1 MCNFGLMWRLI
12 MSHGAHSL
20 GGRYRAWHHKGN
32 DRETLVSKIKCVL
45 IGSGNIGTDL
55 LYKLKRSDV
64 LDPVWMVGI
73 DPDSEGLARA
83 RDMGLKTTDEG
94 VDGVLPHLVADGIQ
108 IAFDATSAYVHKE
121 NSDKMNAHGVF
132 MVDLTPAAVGP
143 LCVPPV
149 NLDDLSETMNVNM
162 ISCAGQATIP
172 IVYGVSR
179 VQGVEYAEIIASL
192 ASLSIGPGTRAN
204 LDEFTYTT
212 SSAVCEIG
220 GAKKGKALCI
230 INPAEPPMIM
240 RNTIYC
246 LTEGEPDQAKITA
259 SLMEMIEK
267 VQQYVPGYRLVNGP
281 VFEGNKVGVFMEVA
295 GLGDYLPTYAGN
307 LDIMTA
313 AAARTAEMYAEKILS
328 GELTL
333 VAEAV

>member
-1 MCNFGLMWRLI
+1 MN
-12 MSHGAHSL
+12 
-20 GGRYRAWHHKGN
+20 
-32 DRETLVSKIKCVL
+32 KIKCAL

-55 LYKLKRSDV
+55 MYKLKRSPV
-64 LDPVWMVGI
+64 LEPVWMVGI
-73 DPDSEGLARA
+73 DPESEGLSRA
-83 RDMGLKTTDEG
+83 RDMGLKTAADG
-94 VDGVLPHLVADGIQ
+94 VDGVLPHLAADGVQ

-132 MVDLTPAAVGP
+132 MVDLTPAAIGP

-149 NLDDLSETMNVNM
+149 NLDELAETMNVNM

-179 VQGVEYAEIIASL
+179 VQSVDYAEIIASL
-192 ASLSIGPGTRAN
+192 ASKSIGPGTRAN

-212 SSAVCEIG
+212 SSAVCEVG
-220 GAKKGKALCI
+220 GARRGKALCV

-246 LTEGEPDQAKITA
+246 MTDDEPDQKRITE
-259 SLMEMIEK
+259 SLMEMIGK
-267 VQQYVPGYRLVNGP
+267 VEQYVPGYKLVNGP

-313 AAARTAEMYAEKILS
+313 AACRTAEMYAEKILS
-328 GELTL
+328 GELKL
-333 VAEAV
+333 LAEAV

>member
-1 MCNFGLMWRLI
+1 M
-12 MSHGAHSL
+12 A
-20 GGRYRAWHHKGN
+20 
-32 DRETLVSKIKCVL
+32 KIKCVL

-55 LYKLKRSDV
+55 LYKLKRSEV
-64 LDPVWMVGI
+64 LEPVWMVGI
-73 DPDSEGLARA
+73 DEDSEGLARA
-83 RDMGLKTTDEG
+83 REMGLKTTADG
-94 VDGVLPHLVADGIQ
+94 VDGVLPHLASDGVQ

-121 NSDKMNAHGVF
+121 NSDKMNACGVF
-132 MVDLTPAAVGP
+132 MVDLTPAAIGP

-149 NLDDLSETMNVNM
+149 NLDQLADTMNVNM

-179 VQGVEYAEIIASL
+179 IQGVEYAEIIASL
-192 ASLSIGPGTRAN
+192 ASKSIGAGTRAN

-212 SSAVCEIG
+212 SNAVCEVG
-220 GAKKGKALCI
+220 GAKKGKALCV

-246 LTEGEPDQAKITA
+246 LTEEEPDQERITV
-259 SLMEMIEK
+259 SLMEMIEA
-267 VQQYVPGYRLVNGP
+267 VQRYVPGYKLVNGP

-313 AAARTAEMYAEKILS
+313 AACRTAEMYAAKILN
-328 GELTL
+328 GEMQL
-333 VAEAV
+333 VVEAS

>member
-1 MCNFGLMWRLI
+1 M
-12 MSHGAHSL
+12 A
-20 GGRYRAWHHKGN
+20 
-32 DRETLVSKIKCVL
+32 KIKCVL

-55 LYKLKRSDV
+55 LYKLKRSEV
-64 LDPVWMVGI
+64 LEPVWMVGI
-73 DPDSEGLARA
+73 DEDSEGLARA
-83 RDMGLKTTDEG
+83 REMGLKTTADG
-94 VDGVLPHLVADGIQ
+94 VDGVLPHLAPDGVQ

-121 NSDKMNAHGVF
+121 NSDKMNACGVF
-132 MVDLTPAAVGP
+132 MVDLTPAAIGP

-149 NLDDLSETMNVNM
+149 NLDQLADTMNVNM

-179 VQGVEYAEIIASL
+179 IQGVEYAEIIASL
-192 ASLSIGPGTRAN
+192 ASKSIGAGTRAN

-212 SSAVCEIG
+212 SNAVCEVG
-220 GAKKGKALCI
+220 GAKKGKALCV

-246 LTEGEPDQAKITA
+246 LTEEKPDQERITA
-259 SLMEMIEK
+259 SLMEMIEA
-267 VQQYVPGYRLVNGP
+267 VQRYVPGYKLVNGP

-313 AAARTAEMYAEKILS
+313 AACRTAEMYAAKILN
-328 GELTL
+328 GEMQL
-333 VAEAV
+333 VVEAS

>member
-1 MCNFGLMWRLI
+1 M
-12 MSHGAHSL
+12 A
-20 GGRYRAWHHKGN
+20 
-32 DRETLVSKIKCVL
+32 KIKCVL

-55 LYKLKRSDV
+55 LYKLKRSEV
-64 LDPVWMVGI
+64 LEPVWMVGI
-73 DPDSEGLARA
+73 DEDSEGLARA
-83 RDMGLKTTDEG
+83 RELGLKTTADG
-94 VDGVLPHLVADGIQ
+94 VDGVLPHLASDGVQ

-121 NSDKMNAHGVF
+121 NSDKMNACGVF
-132 MVDLTPAAVGP
+132 MVDLTPAAIGP

-149 NLDDLSETMNVNM
+149 NLDQLADTMNVNM

-179 VQGVEYAEIIASL
+179 IQGVEYAEIIASL
-192 ASLSIGPGTRAN
+192 ASKSIGAGTRAN

-212 SSAVCEIG
+212 SNAVCEVG
-220 GAKKGKALCI
+220 GAKKGKALCV

-246 LTEGEPDQAKITA
+246 LTEEEPNQERITA
-259 SLMEMIEK
+259 SLMEMIEA
-267 VQQYVPGYRLVNGP
+267 VQHYVPGYKLVNGP

-313 AAARTAEMYAEKILS
+313 AACRTAEMYAAKILN
-328 GELTL
+328 GEMQL
-333 VAEAV
+333 VVEAS

>member
-1 MCNFGLMWRLI
+1 V
-12 MSHGAHSL
+12 A
-20 GGRYRAWHHKGN
+20 
-32 DRETLVSKIKCVL
+32 KIKCVL

-55 LYKLKRSDV
+55 LYKLKRSEV
-64 LDPVWMVGI
+64 LEPVWMVGI
-73 DPDSEGLARA
+73 DEDSEGLARA
-83 RDMGLKTTDEG
+83 REMGLKTTADG
-94 VDGVLPHLVADGIQ
+94 VDGVLPHLASDGVQ

-121 NSDKMNAHGVF
+121 NSDKMNACGVF
-132 MVDLTPAAVGP
+132 MVDLTPAAIGP

-149 NLDDLSETMNVNM
+149 NLDQLADTMNVNM

-179 VQGVEYAEIIASL
+179 IQGVEYAEIIASL
-192 ASLSIGPGTRAN
+192 ASKSIGAGTRAN

-212 SSAVCEIG
+212 SNAVCEVG
-220 GAKKGKALCI
+220 GAKKGKALCV

-246 LTEGEPDQAKITA
+246 LTEEEPNQERITA
-259 SLMEMIEK
+259 SLMEMIEA
-267 VQQYVPGYRLVNGP
+267 VQHYVPGYKLVNGP

-313 AAARTAEMYAEKILS
+313 AACRTAEMYAAKILN
-328 GELTL
+328 GEMQL
-333 VAEAV
+333 VVEAS

>member
-1 MCNFGLMWRLI
+1 M
-12 MSHGAHSL
+12 A
-20 GGRYRAWHHKGN
+20 
-32 DRETLVSKIKCVL
+32 KIKCVL

-55 LYKLKRSDV
+55 LYKLKRSEV
-64 LDPVWMVGI
+64 LEPVWMVGI
-73 DPDSEGLARA
+73 DEDSEGLARA
-83 RDMGLKTTDEG
+83 REMGLKTTADG
-94 VDGVLPHLVADGIQ
+94 VDGVLPHLASDGVQ

-121 NSDKMNAHGVF
+121 NSDKMNACGVF
-132 MVDLTPAAVGP
+132 MVDLTPAAIGP

-149 NLDDLSETMNVNM
+149 NLDQLADTMNVNM

-179 VQGVEYAEIIASL
+179 IQGVEYAEIIASL
-192 ASLSIGPGTRAN
+192 ASKSIGAGTRAN

-212 SSAVCEIG
+212 SNAVCEVG
-220 GAKKGKALCI
+220 GAKKGKALCV

-246 LTEGEPDQAKITA
+246 LTEEEPNQERITA
-259 SLMEMIEK
+259 SLMEMIEA
-267 VQQYVPGYRLVNGP
+267 VQRYVPGYKLVNGP

-313 AAARTAEMYAEKILS
+313 AACRTAEMYAAKILN
-328 GELTL
+328 GEMQL
-333 VAEAV
+333 VVEAS